1 MTPYVL
7 ILTLSVLFGTDQ
19 RIAVIHFATHQ
30 ACQAALDSL
39 AAVHGERITGACY
52 ATGARP

>member
-7 ILTLSVLFGTDQ
+7 ILTLSVLWGADQ
-19 RIAVIHFATHQ
+19 RIAVVHFGTMP

-39 AAVHGERITGACY
+39 AAVHGNRVTGACY
-52 ATGARP
+52 TTGARP